1 MPIRKLS
8 NLPSVSGSDSLA
20 VFSNEFGCGARVSVA
35 VLAQYIA
42 DMVATPVG
50 YVTQYAAPN
59 ETGFS
64 VSISAAGDGLGQSV
78 WLLLTPTGA
87 FAAGTIVLPSAS
99 ILEDGQELLVNTT
112 QAVTALTVSG
122 NGATVNGAPP
132 TLAANAF
139 FRLRYD
145 KVTNGWYR
153 VN

>member
-1 MPIRKLS
+1 MSNRNLS
-8 NLPSVSGSDSLA
+8 NLTSVSGSDSLSI
-20 VFSNEFGCGARVSVA
+20 FSSEFGCGARVSVG

-42 DMVATPVG
+42 DLSSPPAS

-59 ETGFS
+59 ATGFS
-64 VSISAAGDGLGQSV
+64 VSIAAAGDGLGQSV
-78 WLLLTPTGA
+78 WLLLTPTAG
-87 FAAGTIVLPSAS
+87 FAAGTIVLPGAT
-99 ILEDGQELLVNTT
+99 ILNDGQELLVNTT
-112 QAVTALTVSG
+112 QAVTTLTITG
-122 NGATVNGAPP
+122 NGATVYGAPS